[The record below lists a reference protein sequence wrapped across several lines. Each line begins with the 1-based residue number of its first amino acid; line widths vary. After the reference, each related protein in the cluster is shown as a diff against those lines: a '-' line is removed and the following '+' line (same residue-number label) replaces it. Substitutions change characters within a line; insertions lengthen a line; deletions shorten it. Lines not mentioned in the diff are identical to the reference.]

1 MLSFPH
7 SPTLTSIHDHWKN
20 HSLDQTDLCWQ
31 ILTFWKPSFG
41 SLMWPPGYMQAA
53 APDSRAQMILMFT
66 PKLPLTRSSLLVWII
81 RFKKNLSS
89 LHHPLGCEGSGRA
102 FSQQMIWVPSVY
114 QTLFYIL
121 RETAFRQEVTPLAL
135 KKLAFK
141 RIVKHFLDAALWPR
155 ASLVAQ
161 TVKNLPSMREIWVRS
176 LGWKDP
182 LEEGM
187 ETHSSILAWRIPWT
201 EEPGKLQSME
211 SQRVRYDQTTKH
223 STA

>member
-1 MLSFPH
+1 M
-7 SPTLTSIHDHWKN
+7 
-20 HSLDQTDLCWQ
+20 DLYWQ

-66 PKLPLTRSSLLVWII
+66 PKLPLTRSSLLVWTI

-141 RIVKHFLDAALWPR
+141 RILKHFLDAALWPQ

-161 TVKNLPSMREIWVRS
+161 TVKNLPSMREIWVWS

-182 LEEGM
+182 LEAGM
-187 ETHSSILAWRIPWT
+187 ETTPVFLLGESHGQKSLASYSPW
-201 EEPGKLQSME
+201 SR
-211 SQRVRYDQTTKH
+211 RVRYDRKTKH